1 MTAKMPLF
9 MLIPLSIVLC
19 AIVIAG
25 CTSVSTSDRKATAYP
40 MAVIDDSGRVMAF
53 DAAPQRIVSLAPSN
67 TEILYALGLQDRI
80 VGVDVN
86 SNYPPEALS
95 KPRMGGMANVSIA
108 SVIGAKPDLVLVS
121 QFTPASTVNDL
132 SAAGLKVFCS
142 HPDNAS
148 DTERTIITLGSILGV
163 PDSARQLYDN
173 MSAEIA
179 PITEKTSRLNESRKP
194 TVLMI
199 ITLDPPMY
207 VADPGNY
214 MDSLITIGGGRNVAT
229 GAVMTKEEVLEAD
242 PDMIIVPLTDWTQA
256 TYDSLKNG
264 SEPWMRGLKAVQN
277 GRVYAVDYD
286 AVGRPGPRMGEGAML
301 IVGVLHPELFAWGS
315 H

>member
-1 MTAKMPLF
+1 MPITGKMLLF
-9 MLIPLSIVLC
+9 ILLSIVLC
-19 AIVIAG
+19 NIVVAG
-25 CTSVSTSDRKATAYP
+25 CTSISTSDRQAAPYP
-40 MAVIDDSGRVMAF
+40 MTVTDDTGRVMTF
-53 DAAPQRIVSLAPSN
+53 DAAPQRIVSLSPSN

-86 SNYPPEALS
+86 SNYPAEAQS
-95 KPRMGGMANVSIA
+95 KPRMGGMTNVSVDKVVA
-108 SVIGAKPDLVLVS
+108 SKPDLVLVS
-121 QFTPASTVNDL
+121 QFTPAGTVNNL

-148 DTERTIITLGSILGV
+148 DTERTIMVIGRILGV
-163 PDSARQLYDN
+163 PDQARQLYNN

-199 ITLDPPMY
+199 ITLDPQIY

-214 MDSLITIGGGRNVAT
+214 MDSLITIGGGRNLAT
-229 GAVMTKEEVLEAD
+229 GATMAKDDVLTAN
-242 PDMIIVPLTDWTQA
+242 PDIIIVPLTDWTQA

-264 SEPWMRGLKAVQN
+264 REPWMQGLKAIKE
-277 GRVYAVDYD
+277 GKVYAVGYD
-286 AVGRPGPRMGEGAML
+286 AIGRPGPRMSEGAML
-301 IVGVLHPELFAWGS
+301 IAKVLHPELFA
-315 H
+315 